1 MPKTGELSMKR
12 SAIRARERRDVER
25 EEQRYNTTLKEFV
38 QYKYEHIIKEFD
50 SFYEDLK
57 SKYPKRRIYVNTNE
71 FRMWRKRQIEKAI
84 NSNGVKVAYF
94 DSIDIY
100 GKGSSD
106 SEEFTDSEQIEQQE
120 QQQHGE
126 QQQER
131 QQHGEQQQEQQQHG
145 EQQQERQQHGEQQQE
160 QQQHG
165 EQQQE
170 RQQHGEQQQEQ
181 QQHGEQQ
188 QEQQQHGERIEQ
200 HGEQQQEQQQQQ
212 QQQQQQ
218 HGEQQELQYGDEGNI
233 IAAAMEHAD
242 NKINEIILELENGGV
257 PLHDDEGIHLDIYEE
272 LQGDIEDFDY
282 RLDVEL
288 EGW

>member
-71 FRMWRKRQIEKAI
+71 FRMWRKRQIEKAF

-126 QQQER
+126 QQQEQ
-131 QQHGEQQQEQQQHG
+131 QQHGEQQQEQ
-145 EQQQERQQHGEQQQE
+145 
-160 QQQHG
+160 
-165 EQQQE
+165 
-170 RQQHGEQQQEQ
+170 QQHGEQQQEQ

-212 QQQQQQ
+212 Q

-242 NKINEIILELENGGV
+242 NEINEIILELENGGV